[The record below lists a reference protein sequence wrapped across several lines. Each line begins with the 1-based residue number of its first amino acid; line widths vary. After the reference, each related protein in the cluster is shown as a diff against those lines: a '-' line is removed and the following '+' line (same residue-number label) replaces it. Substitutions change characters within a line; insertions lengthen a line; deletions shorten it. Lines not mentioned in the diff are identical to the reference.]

1 MKYEKI
7 DDRARVWTISR
18 GTDGRIMEEL
28 DEGLLATLDPLAD
41 ALVIAAGE
49 QDIAENR
56 AW

>member
-7 DDRARVWTISR
+7 DDRARVWTITR
-18 GTDGRIMEEL
+18 GTDGRLRKEL
-28 DEGLLATLDPLAD
+28 DEGILATLDPRAD

-49 QDIAENR
+49 QEIAETR

>member
-28 DEGLLATLDPLAD
+28 DEGLLATLDPIAD

-49 QDIAENR
+49 QYIAENR

>member
-7 DDRARVWTISR
+7 DDRARVWTITR
-18 GTDGRIMEEL
+18 GCDGRLMEEL
-28 DEGLLATLDPLAD
+28 DEGILATLDPMAD

-49 QDIAENR
+49 QDIADYR

>member
-7 DDRARVWTISR
+7 DDRARVWTITR
-18 GTDGRIMEEL
+18 GTDGRIREEL
-28 DEGLLATLDPLAD
+28 DERIIAPLDPLAD

-49 QDIAENR
+49 QDIADNR

>member
-28 DEGLLATLDPLAD
+28 DEGVLATLDPIAD

>member
-7 DDRARVWTISR
+7 DDRARVWTITRS
-18 GTDGRIMEEL
+18 TDGRLREEL
-28 DEGLLATLDPLAD
+28 DEGILATLDPLAD

>member
-7 DDRARVWTISR
+7 DDRARVWTITR
-18 GTDGRIMEEL
+18 GTDGRIREEL
-28 DEGLLATLDPLAD
+28 DERIIATLDPLAD

-49 QDIAENR
+49 QDVADNR

>member
-7 DDRARVWTISR
+7 DDRARVWTVIR
-18 GTDGRIMEEL
+18 GTDGRIREEL
-28 DEGLLATLDPLAD
+28 DERIIATLDPLAD

-49 QDIAENR
+49 QDIADNR

>member
-18 GTDGRIMEEL
+18 GTDGCLMEEL
-28 DEGLLATLDPLAD
+28 DEGILATLDPMAD

>member
-18 GTDGRIMEEL
+18 GSDGRIMEEL
-28 DEGLLATLDPLAD
+28 DEGLLATLDPIAD